1 MCDPERVAGEQLG
14 ASKSVGGES
23 QETGREKPGGAEER
37 APPGWAPA
45 SRLHLV
51 AGPQDGWRF

>member
-37 APPGWAPA
+37 APP
-45 SRLHLV
+45 R
-51 AGPQDGWRF
+51 AGPLPLGFI